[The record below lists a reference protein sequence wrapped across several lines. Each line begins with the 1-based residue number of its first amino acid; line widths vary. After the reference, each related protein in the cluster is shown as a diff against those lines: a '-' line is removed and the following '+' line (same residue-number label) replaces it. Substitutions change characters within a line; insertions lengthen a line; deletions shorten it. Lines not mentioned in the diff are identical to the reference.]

1 MSKYGPEKTPYFDT
15 FYTVNRKLNVVRSA
29 IFQMSQVNA
38 RSAINNEIARSHNF
52 NVISKIIVCIIQTAE
67 LKKHDV
73 KKF

>member
-1 MSKYGPEKTPYFDT
+1 M
-15 FYTVNRKLNVVRSA
+15 RSA

-52 NVISKIIVCIIQTAE
+52 NVISKIIVCIIQAAE

>member
-1 MSKYGPEKTPYFDT
+1 M
-15 FYTVNRKLNVVRSA
+15 RSA